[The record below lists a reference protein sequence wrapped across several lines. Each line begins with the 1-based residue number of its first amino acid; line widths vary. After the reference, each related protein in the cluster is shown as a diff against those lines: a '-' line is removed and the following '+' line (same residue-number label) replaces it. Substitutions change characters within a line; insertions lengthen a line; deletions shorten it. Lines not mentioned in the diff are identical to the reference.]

1 MGNWRV
7 ALLLLED
14 ELEVSVSEKSGL
26 FDPTEETF
34 KQDLLMHNDA
44 KYQFLFKNSILMKS
58 IPTLN
63 LNFPAKNGIIEYYI
77 I

>member
-1 MGNWRV
+1 M
-7 ALLLLED
+7 LED

-58 IPTLN
+58 TPTLN
-63 LNFPAKNGIIEYYI
+63 LNFPAKMVLGVLKSFGQ
-77 I
+77 